1 MGRDR
6 VALGGQPENASLS
19 GDGETYMMGNNA
31 SAGTFSFVSSAL
43 GSTGVAAGQVVA
55 LPGFDILKYT
65 LPMVQALLEMALV
78 IVIPLVLMFS
88 VYSPKAVVTVSF
100 AMFAL
105 MFLTFWWEFAGWL
118 DDRLIDIV
126 YSGLDNVDGGNPVP
140 LLTLPVQRRTAG

>member
-1 MGRDR
+1 
-6 VALGGQPENASLS
+6 
-19 GDGETYMMGNNA
+19 
-31 SAGTFSFVSSAL
+31 
-43 GSTGVAAGQVVA
+43 
-55 LPGFDILKYT
+55 
-65 LPMVQALLEMALV
+65 LEMALV

-126 YSGLDNVDGGNPVP
+126 YSGLDNGDGGNPVP
-140 LLTLPVQRRTAG
+140 FADFAGSTTDGWVMNLV

>member
-1 MGRDR
+1 MTSRL
-6 VALGGQPENASLS
+6 ALKKKFGNEWEEIALRWVVSPKNASLS

-43 GSTGVAAGQVVA
+43 EAWRRCRAGGGAARIRYSQIYPADGAGAAGDGA
-55 LPGFDILKYT
+55 GDCHS
-65 LPMVQALLEMALV
+65 
-78 IVIPLVLMFS
+78 LVLMFS

-100 AMFAL
+100 AMFAP

-126 YSGLDNVDGGNPVP
+126 W
-140 LLTLPVQRRTAG
+140 QRAG

>member
-1 MGRDR
+1 
-6 VALGGQPENASLS
+6 
-19 GDGETYMMGNNA
+19 
-31 SAGTFSFVSSAL
+31 
-43 GSTGVAAGQVVA
+43 
-55 LPGFDILKYT
+55 
-65 LPMVQALLEMALV
+65 VQALLEMALV

-140 LLTLPVQRRTAG
+140 FADFAGSTTDGWVMNLVMGTMYLVFPAFWIGALSWAGIKVGGE